1 MKKIAVF
8 TLNGYFNYGNRLQNY
23 ATQEVLKSLGFKVET
38 VIVKNKPLPS
48 TTSLIVIRIN
58 NIRNMHFKEVVN
70 RILYKFWSMVN
81 KNKIRVLENKRTEIF
96 KKFTVDNIIE
106 TKFSISDDYI
116 PNELISNYD
125 YFITGSDQVWNPS
138 FNYGSSIY
146 FLTFAPKSK
155 RIAFSPSFGVFK
167 IPIEHQTNYKKWI
180 SDMGHLS
187 VREGAGADIIKQ
199 LTGEKALVLVDPT
212 MMLTKEQWLSVS
224 NKPTNLS
231 DDKFLLTYFL
241 GGVPNEYKEKIKK
254 ISEDNNLRVIN
265 LGDIKDYDTYQTGP
279 AEYIEYI
286 NTASILCTD
295 SFHGAIFSI
304 IMEIPFIVFERK
316 GISESMFSRIE
327 TLLRKFNLESRKV
340 NNITSDNQVLDVDF
354 SHIPPILEAERN
366 KTLDYLKN
374 ALHIKDAK

>member
-1 MKKIAVF
+1 MKKIAIL
-8 TLNGYFNYGNRLQNY
+8 TLNGYCNYGNRLQNY
-23 ATQEVLKSLGFKVET
+23 ATQEVLKSLDFYVET
-38 VIVKNKPLPS
+38 IINDTKPTYGS
-48 TTSLIVIRIN
+48 
-58 NIRNMHFKEVVN
+58 
-70 RILYKFWSMVN
+70 
-81 KNKIRVLENKRTEIF
+81 
-96 KKFTVDNIIE
+96 NIIE
-106 TKFSISDDYI
+106 RIRNLKGMTAKEIFNKINFKLWTYTHKEKIIDYTTKRTKIFKTFTSDYILETDYCISDNNI
-116 PNELISNYD
+116 PNDLSDRYD
-125 YFITGSDQVWNPS
+125 YFVTGSDQVWNPS

-155 RIAFSPSFGVFK
+155 RIAFSPSFGVSK
-167 IPIEHQTNYKKWI
+167 IPIEHQVNYKKWI

-199 LTGEKALVLVDPT
+199 LTGKKALVLVDPT

-224 NKPTNLS
+224 NKATNLT
-231 DDKFLLTYFL
+231 DKKFLLTYFL
-241 GGVPNEYKEKIKK
+241 SGIPEEYKEKIKK
-254 ISEDNNLRVIN
+254 IAKDNNLRVIN

-286 NTASILCTD
+286 NSASILCTD

-304 IMEIPFIVFERK
+304 IMETPFIAFERK

-327 TLLRKFNLESRKV
+327 TLLGKFKLESRKV

-354 SHIPPILEAERN
+354 SHILPILEAERN

-374 ALHIKDAK
+374 ALDIKDAK